1 MTWYSLTKN
10 APDYLPDEPPRV
22 MIATQKEMMDNQVP
36 LKFRDYCAHVYIPLK
51 QCRYRTSR
59 VPWACKEEKHAWEHC
74 EVEDYYRR
82 MRDRLREKIKAKAE
96 AEKAKSPES
105 S

>member
-1 MTWYSLTKN
+1 
-10 APDYLPDEPPRV
+10 
-22 MIATQKEMMDNQVP
+22 MMDNQVP
-36 LKFRDYCAHVYIPLK
+36 LKFRDYCAHLYIPLK

-96 AEKAKSPES
+96 AEKAKTPES